1 MVFPS
6 STCPVRA
13 ALLPVVPVDSRA
25 IPKSGFGRFFYVH
38 GACTGIRSGKA
49 VSRRG
54 DKRQGMG
61 QHPSHRRRWR
71 SDLLPV
77 GDAQARRST
86 AGAPPPRSSADLRLK
101 RSPGLRGLARPAGAD
116 QPKPKAPRQTL
127 APGAAQLLA
136 QRAGPVI
143 RQAPPGATPQAA
155 AAGLS
160 CTARAK
166 PAPQSDGGLAIIV
179 RPCAN
184 GLRSLFM
191 KNKKVS
197 AGAQTLPIHGL
208 CMTHS

>member
-1 MVFPS
+1 ME
-6 STCPVRA
+6 
-13 ALLPVVPVDSRA
+13 
-25 IPKSGFGRFFYVH
+25 
-38 GACTGIRSGKA
+38 
-49 VSRRG
+49 
-54 DKRQGMG
+54 
-61 QHPSHRRRWR
+61 
-71 SDLLPV
+71 
-77 GDAQARRST
+77 
-86 AGAPPPRSSADLRLK
+86 
-101 RSPGLRGLARPAGAD
+101 RSPGLPAFAPPARAD
-116 QPKPKAPRQTL
+116 QPKPKTPPQTPPRQPL

-155 AAGLS
+155 AAGLSCTARAKPAPQSHRGPSHILPPPSNCPTPRAAAGGLS